1 MPGSGLILGIETS
14 CDETA
19 AAIVER
25 GERTVSSIV
34 ASQIATHAR
43 YGGVVPELASREH
56 LRAIVPVVRAA
67 LAEAHLTLADLDAI
81 AVTSGPGLA
90 GALLVGITYAK
101 ALAFANRLPL
111 IAVNHL
117 EGHIH
122 AALLNERESKKHEV
136 APSFSKSAP
145 EDSERVG
152 NVSGHDLPGPPAT
165 GLRRWG
171 GLSRAEHATKG
182 ERALAPARDANA
194 EPALA
199 LVVSG
204 GHTHL
209 YLARPTNGTWTYKI
223 IGRTVDDAAGE
234 AFDKVAK
241 LLGLGYPGGPWID
254 ALAGFGNPQ
263 AVPFSFA
270 QIKTKAH
277 LGGKAPR
284 TKAAKTAP
292 IARLD
297 PHFLFSFSGIKTAV
311 LRHVELHNLRAEA
324 KARASR
330 LFPVSVEP
338 NSVAPS
344 FPSAATDGRVGDAE
358 RNLPPHPPQTREQAL
373 ALCPQP
379 TLDLIASFQ
388 HAVIGDLMKKSFAA
402 AASLHAARIFVTGG
416 VAANRELRERFTA
429 EAGLRKVHIV
439 FPTLALST
447 DNAAMIAAAAW
458 PRLLAR
464 EFAPTEL
471 SADPSLTLG

>member
-1 MPGSGLILGIETS
+1 MARGLILGIESS

-19 AAIVER
+19 AAVVER
-25 GERTVSSIV
+25 GARTLSSVV
-34 ASQIATHAR
+34 ASQIATHLR

-67 LAEAHLTLADLDAI
+67 LAEAGVTLADLDAV

-101 ALAFANRLPL
+101 ALAFAQGLPL

-122 AALLNERESKKHEV
+122 AVLLQERS
-136 APSFSKSAP
+136 
-145 EDSERVG
+145 
-152 NVSGHDLPGPPAT
+152 LPGAQ
-165 GLRRWG
+165 R
-171 GLSRAEHATKG
+171 SEADEA
-182 ERALAPARDANA
+182 
-194 EPALA
+194 ALA

-209 YLARPTNGTWTYKI
+209 YLAQPTEGTWQYAL
-223 IGRTVDDAAGE
+223 IGRTLDDAAGE
-234 AFDKVAK
+234 AYDKVAK

-254 ALAGFGNPQ
+254 ALARFGNPH
-263 AVPFSFA
+263 AVPFAFA

-277 LGGKAPR
+277 LGGQAPR

-292 IARLD
+292 IAALD
-297 PHFLFSFSGIKTAV
+297 PRFLFSFSGIKTAV
-311 LRHVELHNLRAEA
+311 LRYVELHALREEA
-324 KARASR
+324 AVRIPKM
-330 LFPVSVEP
+330 L
-338 NSVAPS
+338 
-344 FPSAATDGRVGDAE
+344 AAG
-358 RNLPPHPPQTREQAL
+358 HPPQTKEAAL
-373 ALCPQP
+373 ELCPQP

-388 HAVIGDLMKKSFAA
+388 HAVVGDLMKKTFGAA
-402 AASLHAARIFVTGG
+402 ESLDASRILVTGG

-429 EAGLRKVHIV
+429 EAARRRIQIA

-458 PRLLAR
+458 PRFVAGQ
-464 EFAPTEL
+464 FAAPDLT
-471 SADPSLTLG
+471 ADPSLALGR